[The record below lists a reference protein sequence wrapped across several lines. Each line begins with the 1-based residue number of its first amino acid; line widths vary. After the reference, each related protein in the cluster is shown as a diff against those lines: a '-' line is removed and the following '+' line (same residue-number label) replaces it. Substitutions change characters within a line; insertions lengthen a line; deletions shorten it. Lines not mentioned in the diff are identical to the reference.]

1 MKVFGSSMIKGIR
14 SKEFNFYLERCH
26 AELKSYPGAT
36 GKELKHNIQYPI
48 QIDTPDIVVIHGGCN
63 DISPRQNQTKLK
75 EEEIVKKT
83 ISISE
88 NKIAISGLICQK
100 RSIS

>member
-1 MKVFGSSMIKGIR
+1 MIKGIR

-36 GKELKHNIQYPI
+36 GKELKHNIQFPI

-83 ISISE
+83 ISIGSYCRYKGE
-88 NKIAISGLICQK
+88 NEIAISGLICQK